1 MRLVGNIFSNATL
14 DESCAWRSV
23 GHSSG
28 YLAVC
33 GISPSSTPTSTYF
46 KICENSLLHHEVGRK
61 QFFKW
66 YFARNPYTAVCRPQF
81 GLLSCMRNLAQFHS
95 SVDIFQNL

>member
-1 MRLVGNIFSNATL
+1 MRLVENNFSNGTL
-14 DESCAWRSV
+14 HAIRTRRSV
-23 GHSSG
+23 DHSSG

-61 QFFKW
+61 HFFKC
-66 YFARNPYTAVCRPQF
+66 YFGRKLCMAVCWPQF

-95 SVDIFQNL
+95 NVDIFQNL